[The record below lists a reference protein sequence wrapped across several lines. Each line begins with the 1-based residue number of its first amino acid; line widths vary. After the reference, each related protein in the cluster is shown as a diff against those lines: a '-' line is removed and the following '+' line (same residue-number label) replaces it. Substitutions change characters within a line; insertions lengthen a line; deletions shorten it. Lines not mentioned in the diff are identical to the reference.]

1 MICQKNNSKRLA
13 KNKLQGIAKNK
24 LQKYQVKIF
33 FQKISEKI
41 STKNKLQ
48 KIAKNKLQIGKFV
61 KTGSSKSLTFLLV
74 CRNLPGKANLKINGA
89 IKIYRSQNICFENI
103 NLFIMCSIRR
113 KYCLLST

>member
-41 STKNKLQ
+41 SLQYWQ
-48 KIAKNKLQIGKFV
+48 KISCK
-61 KTGSSKSLTFLLV
+61 
-74 CRNLPGKANLKINGA
+74 
-89 IKIYRSQNICFENI
+89 E
-103 NLFIMCSIRR
+103 
-113 KYCLLST
+113 